1 LKQGSTP
8 FTVHPP
14 LGRPS
19 DLNVQGIEA
28 GVADHPNAGLA
39 PFRLLPLPDAPQ
51 SVREGAVTIV
61 WLATHANGGPTGGF
75 FRDKK
80 RIKW

>member
-1 LKQGSTP
+1 MP
-8 FTVHPP
+8 FAVHPP
-14 LGRPS
+14 LGRPRG
-19 DLNVQGIEA
+19 LNVQGVKA

-39 PFRLLPLPDAPQ
+39 AFRLHLLPDAHR
-51 SVREGAVTIV
+51 SVEEAAVTIV
-61 WLATHANGGPTGGF
+61 WLATHPNGGPTGGF